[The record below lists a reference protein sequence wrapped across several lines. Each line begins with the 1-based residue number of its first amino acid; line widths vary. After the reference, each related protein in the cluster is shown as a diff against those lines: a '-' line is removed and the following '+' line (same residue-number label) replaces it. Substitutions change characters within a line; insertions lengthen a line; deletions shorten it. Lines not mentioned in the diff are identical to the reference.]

1 LSSKTHTS
9 FASFAAGRCGFC
21 IPNRA
26 LLAFDRRSLLVA
38 FGGWFPVSIG
48 FVWLEIGVL
57 EVVSYS
63 GFWIVA

>member
-1 LSSKTHTS
+1 MSSKTHTS

-21 IPNRA
+21 ILNRA
-26 LLAFDRRSLLVA
+26 LLVFDRRLLLVA
-38 FGGWFPVSIG
+38 FGGRFTVSIG

-63 GFWIVA
+63 GFWIAA